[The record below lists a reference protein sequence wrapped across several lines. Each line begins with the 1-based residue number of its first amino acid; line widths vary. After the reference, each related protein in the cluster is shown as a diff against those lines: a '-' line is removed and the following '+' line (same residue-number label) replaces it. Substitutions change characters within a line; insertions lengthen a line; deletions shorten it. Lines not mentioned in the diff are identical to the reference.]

1 MLTTYDPKLRWG
13 TTKPVELK
21 IVDER
26 FRLEPKPVFIGA
38 RETPVA
44 VYAQP
49 TDKTAVIGSFTGVVT
64 ARTGIN
70 GWYRTAFRGGHFGW
84 VRSTDVHLTEPGEG
98 SVSPVQLASRLKI
111 ELKRD
116 GIPLSLDGP
125 EHTVVGVAYGEDA
138 MKDIRIYA
146 NDRKIYYG
154 AADSAEARERLR
166 FTTSLQLKEEVTRV
180 TIIARTET
188 DDVQREIYVVRRTDL
203 R

>member
-1 MLTTYDPKLRWG
+1 M
-13 TTKPVELK
+13 
-21 IVDER
+21 
-26 FRLEPKPVFIGA
+26 
-38 RETPVA
+38 
-44 VYAQP
+44 YAQP

-70 GWYRTAFRGGHFGW
+70 GWYRTAFREAILGGF
-84 VRSTDVHLTEPGEG
+84 VPDVHLTEPGEG

-125 EHTVVGVAYGEDA
+125 EHTAVGVAYGEDA

-166 FTTSLQLKEEVTRV
+166 FTTSLQLKRSLE
-180 TIIARTET
+180 
-188 DDVQREIYVVRRTDL
+188 
-203 R
+203 